1 MNSRLAAAAL
11 ALTTALLTASGCA
24 STETA
29 GTPQAAERPEP
40 VYRTGSNIRL
50 RDKKP
55 MTKEEKERQAEDSS
69 RWLQEMQEMQG
80 LGNPAKTN

>member
-11 ALTTALLTASGCA
+11 ALTTTLLTASGCA

-29 GTPQAAERPEP
+29 GDQQAERQEA
-40 VYRTGSNIRL
+40 VYRTGSNIRV

-55 MTKEEKERQAEDSS
+55 MTKEEKEKQAEES
-69 RWLQEMQEMQG
+69 RQMLQDIQTSGG
-80 LGNPAKTN
+80 LNKPTY